1 MIEGLHWF
9 AGVILFLIYK
19 YILIVDKTR
28 PIGQNVLI
36 ETAFSP

>member
-19 YILIVDKTR
+19 YILIVDKT
-28 PIGQNVLI
+28 IDM
-36 ETAFSP
+36 